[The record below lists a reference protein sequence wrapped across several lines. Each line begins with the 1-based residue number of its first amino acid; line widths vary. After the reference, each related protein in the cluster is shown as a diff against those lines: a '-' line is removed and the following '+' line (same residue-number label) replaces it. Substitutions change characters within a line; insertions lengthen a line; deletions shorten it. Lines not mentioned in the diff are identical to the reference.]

1 MSLNNGQMS
10 IMYNHDATTTTTTAT
25 IAVVDVCA

>member
-10 IMYNHDATTTTTTAT
+10 IMYNHDATTTTTAT